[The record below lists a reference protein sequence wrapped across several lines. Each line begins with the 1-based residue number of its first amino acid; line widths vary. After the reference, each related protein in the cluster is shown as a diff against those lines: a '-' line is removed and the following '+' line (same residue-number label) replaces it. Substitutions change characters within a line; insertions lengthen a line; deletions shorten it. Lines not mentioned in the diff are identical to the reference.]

1 MGLPRADINLDE
13 ALALAERLDDVGL
26 VHKLEARKQR
36 AWINLRMSLPWWIMS
51 LSRNLCVAV
60 YSSFKLLAF

>member
-1 MGLPRADINLDE
+1 MGLPCADINLDK

-36 AWINLRMSLPWWIMS
+36 A
-51 LSRNLCVAV
+51 
-60 YSSFKLLAF
+60 